1 MEACREHILN
11 TFNVQ
16 QQSLTRGHDVPFF
29 GKENCHHLAEV
40 PLEGVYFICASTVSL
55 FIHQTLSLSYVH
67 STPPPVTLLSI
78 QVMVG

>member
-11 TFNVQ
+11 SFNVQ
-16 QQSLTRGHDVPFF
+16 RQSLRRHDVPFF

-40 PLEGVYFICASTVSL
+40 PLEGLYFICASAVSL

-67 STPPPVTLLSI
+67 PPPVTLLSI